1 MDSFTLLWKI
11 ILRGGSSSQGMDTF
25 INAGVVPSSGV
36 DMGKVL
42 IATIYNPDAVLVAA
56 HRLSPNR
63 LFLLVN
69 EEANA
74 EQDAA
79 VKKVK
84 ESLGL
89 IMEIKTVKVSVYDIV
104 KTAAKAVELID
115 AQPNNE
121 TIYVNVTSGR
131 KTQAFGLLFAAY
143 ARADRVKK
151 IAYNPEEDKK
161 SVVYLPRLSFNLN
174 NSQKKV
180 LDYLAKAE
188 GRSIMELAEE
198 IDISRAMLYK
208 VIQELKDQDLIETEE
223 GVTLTDA
230 GRIARL

>member
-1 MDSFTLLWKI
+1 
-11 ILRGGSSSQGMDTF
+11 MDTF
-25 INAGVVPSSGV
+25 INETPVLPSGEE
-36 DMGKVL
+36 MGKVL
-42 IATIYNPDAVLVAA
+42 IATIYNADAVLVAA

-69 EEANA
+69 EEPNN
-74 EQDAA
+74 EQEAA
-79 VKKVK
+79 VKKVR

-89 IMEIKTVKVSVYDIV
+89 LMEIKTQKVSVYDIV
-104 KTAAKAVELID
+104 KTAEKVVALID

-131 KTQAFGLLFAAY
+131 KTQALGLLFAAY
-143 ARADRVKK
+143 ARCERVKK

-161 SVVYLPRLSFNLN
+161 AVVYLPRLSFNLN

-180 LDYLAKAE
+180 LDYLATAE
-188 GRSIMELAEE
+188 GKSITELADA

-208 VIQELKDQDLIETEE
+208 TIQELEELDLIETTE
-223 GVTLTDA
+223 GVKLTDA
-230 GRIARL
+230 GRIARM

>member
-1 MDSFTLLWKI
+1 
-11 ILRGGSSSQGMDTF
+11 MDTF
-25 INAGVVPSSGV
+25 INEPAVLETGEE
-36 DMGKVL
+36 MAKVL
-42 IATIYNPDAVLVAA
+42 IATIYSPDAVLVAA

-69 EEANA
+69 EEPNA

-89 IMEIKTVKVSVYDIV
+89 LMEIKTVKVSIYDIV

-143 ARADRVKK
+143 ARSERVKK

-161 SVVYLPRLSFNLN
+161 AVVYLPRLSFNLN

-180 LDYLAKAE
+180 LDYLATAE
-188 GRSIMELAEE
+188 GKSITELADE

-208 VIQELKDQDLIETEE
+208 TIQELEEQDLIETTE
-223 GVTLTDA
+223 GVKLTDA